1 MTKIQNIFRDR
12 RSIHRFLPSEIEEK
26 ILEQILEAGRWAP
39 SWINSQPWSFIVV
52 TDKELKHRVGEIGS
66 GKTIFSKADWMVDA
80 VAIVVVTVDPEIDAN
95 HYVEDGAIATQNM
108 ALAAHTFGYG
118 SYYLGVFDNK
128 NKKGTVEEK
137 LKTLLNIPKK
147 MRVISI
153 LPLGIPE
160 KKKEAESSRKKLEEI
175 VHYNSY
181 K

>member
-1 MTKIQNIFRDR
+1 MTKKQNIFRDR
-12 RSIHRFLPSEIEEK
+12 RSIHRFLPGEIEEE

-52 TDKELKHRVGEIGS
+52 TDKELKRQIGEIGS
-66 GKTIFSKADWMVDA
+66 GKTIFSKANWMVDA
-80 VAIVVVTVDPEIDAN
+80 SAIVVVTVDPEKDAN

-108 ALAAHTFGYG
+108 ALAAHTFGYA
-118 SYYLGVFDNK
+118 SYYLGIFDNK
-128 NKKGTVEEK
+128 NKKGTSEDK

-153 LPLGIPE
+153 LPLGVPE
-160 KKKEAESSRKKLEEI
+160 KEIEVKSSRKKLQEI